1 MKATI
6 KAKARVN
13 FSAFLEEL
21 GRALLCSR
29 TCGTVSPDDLR
40 VEDLWYVR
48 SQKITIWYV
57 RQKFY
62 AWLMCGRLV

>member
-21 GRALLCSR
+21 GQSALMFSH
-29 TCGTVSPDDLR
+29 
-40 VEDLWYVR
+40 VR
-48 SQKITIWYV
+48 N
-57 RQKFY
+57 
-62 AWLMCGRLV
+62 RLTG